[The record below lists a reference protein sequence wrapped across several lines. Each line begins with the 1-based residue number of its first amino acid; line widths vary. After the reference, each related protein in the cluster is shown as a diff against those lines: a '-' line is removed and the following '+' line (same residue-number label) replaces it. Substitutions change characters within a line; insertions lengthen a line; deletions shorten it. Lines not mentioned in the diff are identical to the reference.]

1 MVNTNTNTAA
11 PRATYRI
18 KRRTPRARGLSWAG
32 TILFILTI
40 PAIFSAIVF
49 GPFSTDTQIM
59 IYFGGI
65 FILFALAIAFWIMSG
80 VSQNGVL
87 SFYDDRI
94 VSSCGYEKF
103 EMMPGQVS
111 AAMQSGNVVKIVFSG
126 RTLTLVSFQAAEI
139 VSNVNAFIAAYSG
152 AVTGPAAP
160 AAAPVAAPVA
170 PVAAAPAAPA
180 APVVDKAE
188 EIRKY
193 KQLVDDGVISQE
205 QFDAIIKKMM

>member
-40 PAIFSAIVF
+40 PAIFLAISF
-49 GPFSTDTQIM
+49 GRFYTDTQTM
-59 IYFGGI
+59 IVIAVI
-65 FILFALAIAFWIMSG
+65 FVLFALAIAFWIMSG

-160 AAAPVAAPVA
+160 AAAPVAV

>member
-59 IYFGGI
+59 MYIGGI
-65 FILFALAIAFWIMSG
+65 FVLFALAIAFWIMSG
-80 VSQNGVL
+80 VAQNGVL

-126 RTLTLVSFQAAEI
+126 RTLTIVSIQAAEI

-160 AAAPVAAPVA
+160 AAVPVAAPVA
-170 PVAAAPAAPA
+170 AAPA

>member
-40 PAIFSAIVF
+40 PAIFLAISFVRF
-49 GPFSTDTQIM
+49 YTDTQTM
-59 IYFGGI
+59 IVIAVI
-65 FILFALAIAFWIMSG
+65 FVLFALAIAFWIMSG

-103 EMMPGQVS
+103 ELMPGQVS

-160 AAAPVAAPVA
+160 AAVPVAAPVA
-170 PVAAAPAAPA
+170 AAPA

>member
-32 TILFILTI
+32 TILFILII
-40 PAIFSAIVF
+40 PAIFLAISLGRF
-49 GPFSTDTQIM
+49 FTETQIM
-59 IYFGGI
+59 LYIGGM
-65 FILFALAIAFWIMSG
+65 FILVALAIAFWIMSG

-94 VSSCGYEKF
+94 VSVCGYEKF

-126 RTLTLVSFQAAEI
+126 KTLTLVSFQAAEI

-170 PVAAAPAAPA
+170 PAPA

>member
-40 PAIFSAIVF
+40 PAIFLAISLGRF
-49 GPFSTDTQIM
+49 FTETQIM
-59 IYFGGI
+59 LFIGGM
-65 FILFALAIAFWIMSG
+65 FILVALAIAFWIMSG
-80 VSQNGVL
+80 VAQNGVL

-160 AAAPVAAPVA
+160 VAVPVA

-180 APVVDKAE
+180 TPVVDKAE

>member
-40 PAIFSAIVF
+40 PAIFLAISLGRF
-49 GPFSTDTQIM
+49 FTETQIM
-59 IYFGGI
+59 LFIGGM
-65 FILFALAIAFWIMSG
+65 FILVALAIAFWIMSG

-160 AAAPVAAPVA
+160 VAVPVA